1 MTSVRRSPV
10 KMAVSAGTWRTA
22 TPAAAK
28 EPTAS
33 RIIKILLVLRIRIC
47 PMYLLELWSV
57 SDFVT
62 LIQIRQVYKENCHQQ
77 VYKNI
82 SA

>member
-1 MTSVRRSPV
+1 MTSVKRSPV

-47 PMYLLELWSV
+47 PMYLVELWFV

-62 LIQIRQVYKENCHQQ
+62 LIQIRQACKEKCHQQ
-77 VYKNI
+77 VWINI
-82 SA
+82 VA